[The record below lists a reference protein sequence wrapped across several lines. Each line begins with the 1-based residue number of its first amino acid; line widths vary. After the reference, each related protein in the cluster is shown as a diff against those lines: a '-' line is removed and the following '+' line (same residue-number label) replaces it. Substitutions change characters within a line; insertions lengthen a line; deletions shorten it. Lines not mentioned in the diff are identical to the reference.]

1 MPFIWQL
8 PVWNI
13 QFQAPSC
20 CLYIAISWRQYQ
32 KAPQEWDKR
41 QGGYHIQVGNKCPP
55 GLRYMIWVLACV
67 WAVYQMASARASVSE
82 ICYRFKLPN
91 KRYQISF
98 TPNKHQTKRIHSTS
112 GRATSITWKPAE
124 VDEGGDTAGAWKR
137 WVAARSP
144 SCRKCWTSCG
154 CSDVHKTGAAR
165 QVVVLP
171 PKMPCRNTTE
181 TTHENGI

>member
-32 KAPQEWDKR
+32 KALQEWDKG
-41 QGGYHIQVGNKCPP
+41 QGSYHIQVGNDMSI
-55 GLRYMIWVLACV
+55 GLPLG
-67 WAVYQMASARASVSE
+67 SVS
-82 ICYRFKLPN
+82 N
-91 KRYQISF
+91 WYQHVHQWVKYVIGLSLQTKDIKISF
-98 TPNKHQTKRIHSTS
+98 TPNKHLTKRIHSTS
-112 GRATSITWKPAE
+112 GRATSITWKPE

-137 WVAARSP
+137 WVARSP

-154 CSDVHKTGAAR
+154 CSDVHKSGAAR